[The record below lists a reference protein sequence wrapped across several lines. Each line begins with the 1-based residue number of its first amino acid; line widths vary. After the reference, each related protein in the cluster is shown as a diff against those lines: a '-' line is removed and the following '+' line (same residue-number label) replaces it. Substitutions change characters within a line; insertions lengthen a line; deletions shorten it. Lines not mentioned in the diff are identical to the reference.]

1 MRLAER
7 VPSCDILINNA
18 GFASNAR
25 FDTIPPARMHEELLL
40 DVVTLTELCR
50 VYLPGMRE
58 RGAGR
63 ILNVASTAALLPGP
77 FAAVYY
83 AAKAYVLSF
92 SQAIA
97 EESRGSGVT
106 VTCLLPGATATGF
119 AQRAEMQ
126 QTLLFKM
133 PMADAASVAR
143 AGYRAMLA
151 GKDLEIPGLS
161 NKLLAVLV
169 RITPRRGAGVD
180 LAQTD
185 RAMTERAAARI
196 AVTICRWTR
205 ACDYC
210 HLALDRFYPRDAPLH
225 RQRVCLHVTDLSCWL
240 HLVLVPI
247 SRLRGCQVKGNMLT
261 GMSEERPLASLLR
274 AARLAARFF

>member
-1 MRLAER
+1 MKAIVTGASGGLGLEFAKLLAADGYDLVLVARSGDKLERTAGELIAQHNVKVETIAQDLGTTDAAARLRDR
-7 VPSCDILINNA
+7 VPACDILINNA

-25 FDTIPPARMHEELLL
+25 FDTIPPDRTHEELLL

-50 VYLPGMRE
+50 AYLPGMRE

-106 VTCLLPGATATGF
+106 VTCLAPGATATGF
-119 AQRAEMQ
+119 ADRADMQ

-169 RITPRRGAGVD
+169 RVTPRR
-180 LAQTD
+180 LLL
-185 RAMTERAAARI
+185 
-196 AVTICRWTR
+196 W
-205 ACDYC
+205 
-210 HLALDRFYPRDAPLH
+210 
-225 RQRVCLHVTDLSCWL
+225 
-240 HLVLVPI
+240 I
-247 SRLRGCQVKGNMLT
+247 SRKLIEQ
-261 GMSEERPLASLLR
+261 
-274 AARLAARFF
+274 

>member
-1 MRLAER
+1 VKAIVTGASGGLGLEFARLLAADGHDLVLVARSGDKLERIASDLIAQHNVKVETIAQDLGTNDAAAYLRDR
-7 VPSCDILINNA
+7 VPACDMLINNA

-25 FDTIPPARMHEELLL
+25 FDTVAPERMREELLL

-50 VYLPGMRE
+50 AYLPGMRE
-58 RGAGR
+58 RGVGR
-63 ILNVASTAALLPGP
+63 ILNVASTAAFLPGP

-106 VTCLLPGATATGF
+106 VTCLVPGATATGF
-119 AQRAEMQ
+119 ADRADMQ

-151 GKDLEIPGLS
+151 GKDVEIPGLS
-161 NKLLAVLV
+161 NKLLAILT
-169 RITPRRGAGVD
+169 RMTPR
-180 LAQTD
+180 
-185 RAMTERAAARI
+185 
-196 AVTICRWTR
+196 
-205 ACDYC
+205 
-210 HLALDRFYPRDAPLH
+210 PL
-225 RQRVCLHVTDLSCWL
+225 LLW
-240 HLVLVPI
+240 I
-247 SRLRGCQVKGNMLT
+247 SRKLI
-261 GMSEERPLASLLR
+261 EP
-274 AARLAARFF
+274 